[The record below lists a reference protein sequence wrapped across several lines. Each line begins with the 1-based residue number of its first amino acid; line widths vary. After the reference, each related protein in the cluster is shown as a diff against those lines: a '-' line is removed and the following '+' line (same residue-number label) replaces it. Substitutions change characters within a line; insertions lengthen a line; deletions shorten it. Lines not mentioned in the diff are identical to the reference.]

1 MPQTPNATHERTAA
15 TRLRSQTLH
24 TTHARSTHGGRAA
37 GRTTE
42 GGTRRKDG
50 AGIILRELSHGMLTL
65 LALDRAHALSHHN
78 SLVLC
83 RSPPFLYR
91 GISFMHFGF
100 LRVLND
106 GAFANDRPTEPLH
119 RQSGTT
125 TKQAR
130 VLIRLLLTMFLF
142 LRVWISFIPRKLP
155 TRQPAYAPTCF
166 PDVPL
171 PSPQLGRRLYARGV
185 RQAGVGAAPSAS
197 AFVQLPG
204 FHFLPPRRTEGGGG
218 GGLSANKEA
227 CGQLSSPDHPSYND
241 KWTRYGTRM
250 TPIGDWRA
258 FSGRS
263 DRSKIVGGSRGAH
276 NR

>member
-24 TTHARSTHGGRAA
+24 TTHARGTHGGRAA

-78 SLVLC
+78 SLFLC
-83 RSPPFLYR
+83 RSLPFLYR

-106 GAFANDRPTEPLH
+106 GAFANYRPTEPMHGH
-119 RQSGTT
+119 RQSDTT
-125 TKQAR
+125 TNLQAH
-130 VLIRLLLTMFLF
+130 VLIRLLLSMFSF
-142 LRVWISFIPRKLP
+142 VRVWISFVPRKLP

-166 PDVPL
+166 PDV
-171 PSPQLGRRLYARGV
+171 LGCSFPVSSADFWLCL
-185 RQAGVGAAPSAS
+185 RQAS
-197 AFVQLPG
+197 
-204 FHFLPPRRTEGGGG
+204 
-218 GGLSANKEA
+218 
-227 CGQLSSPDHPSYND
+227 
-241 KWTRYGTRM
+241 
-250 TPIGDWRA
+250 TPVVPFDME
-258 FSGRS
+258 
-263 DRSKIVGGSRGAH
+263 
-276 NR
+276 